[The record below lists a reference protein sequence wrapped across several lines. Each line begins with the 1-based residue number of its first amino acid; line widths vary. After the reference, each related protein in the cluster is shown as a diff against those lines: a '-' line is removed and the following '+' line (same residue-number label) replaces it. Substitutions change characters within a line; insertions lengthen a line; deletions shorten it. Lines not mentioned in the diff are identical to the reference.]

1 MIGIK
6 IHQLSIQTS
15 VIGRHLGLPLQ
26 GDLDGYSKVC
36 DILGGGGGADNWHII
51 HHKFSIHIQA
61 NVISHRLGYVT
72 IFFFFGGG
80 GCWIIGINIQQLPI
94 QTNVMGVD

>member
-1 MIGIK
+1 MG
-6 IHQLSIQTS
+6 TRRY
-15 VIGRHLGLPLQ
+15 VTFG
-26 GDLDGYSKVC
+26 
-36 DILGGGGGADNWHII
+36 GGGGGADNWHII
-51 HHKFSIHIQA
+51 HHKFSMHIQA

-72 IFFFFGGG
+72 IFFFLGGG